1 MSTALDLAKN
11 QLHLEN
17 VIEDYMAV
25 CHPGKLVRNFNFN
38 EEVHKQSIQSLCQ
51 ALEKQLP
58 QFNQL
63 KSGGGPP
70 ARPSESQRES
80 TPKLSEKDQGAP
92 KPSPT

>member
-1 MSTALDLAKN
+1 MSTRLAGKM
-11 QLHLEN
+11 LTKGLES

-58 QFNQL
+58 LFNQL
-63 KSGGGPP
+63 KSGGGTP
-70 ARPSESQRES
+70 ARPGEATRES
-80 TPKLSEKDQGAP
+80 TPKVSEKEGGAP
-92 KPSPT
+92 KPSPS